1 VSLETSSTSESS
13 AADSRHYHWSAV
25 ILSSRDDA
33 ETLCS
38 SIEAARAA
46 ASGERAII
54 DVMVN
59 GNPRLAAQVTAG
71 LESGRS
77 SRSGLAAVRVWSLR
91 LRDKANAWNQYVHT
105 VWPGA
110 EIAFFID
117 GYARV
122 WPDALA
128 RLSDRL
134 RESRRALAA
143 AAVPT
148 AGRSADSLRARMIK
162 EPQINGSLYALRGAT
177 LDALRQSGAR
187 MPLGLYRQDGLL
199 GSALAFG
206 LDPARHAWT
215 PDRIA
220 VVPEA
225 SWSRRVASPWNT
237 RDLLGR
243 FDRMTR
249 QALGV
254 FEARAIREHLVHR
267 ERSLADLPTTNAGFI
282 ASWMRRHRAE
292 ALRTLCLHPL
302 SLTVLAELC
311 RRRDWSLG
319 RCPPVLVTPHERS
332 HEAVRRATADAAS

>member
-1 VSLETSSTSESS
+1 VHTATDLTFNPPP
-13 AADSRHYHWSAV
+13 DDFRYRWSAV
-25 ILSSRDDA
+25 ILSSRDDC
-33 ETLCS
+33 ETLSS
-38 SIEAARAA
+38 SIEAARTAVA
-46 ASGERAII
+46 DERAII

-59 GNPRLAAQVTAG
+59 GNRRLAEQVTG
-71 LESGRS
+71 RLESGRS
-77 SRSGLAAVRVWSLR
+77 RSTPMAAVRVWSLM
-91 LRDKANAWNQYVHT
+91 LRDKAHAWNEYVHT

-110 EIAFFID
+110 EVAFFID

-128 RLSDRL
+128 RLATRL

-148 AGRSADSLRARMIK
+148 AGRSAKSLKARMIR
-162 EPQINGSLYALRGAT
+162 EPQINGSLYALRGET
-177 LDALRQSGAR
+177 MHRLRQSGAR

-206 LDPARHAWT
+206 LDPGQHAWT

-225 SWSRRVASPWNT
+225 SWSRRVASPWNA
-237 RDLLGR
+237 RDILGR

-254 FEARAIREHLVHR
+254 LEARAIRDHLVHL
-267 ERSLADLPTTNAGFI
+267 ERPLADLPTTNARFI
-282 ASWMRRHRAE
+282 GSWIRRHRAE
-292 ALRTLCLHPL
+292 ALRTVCLNPL
-302 SLTVLAELC
+302 SLPVLAEL
-311 RRRDWSLG
+311 RRRADWNLSHS
-319 RCPPVLVTPHERS
+319 PPTLVTISDRS
-332 HEAVRRATADAAS
+332 QPAVHRTTADAAS

>member
-1 VSLETSSTSESS
+1 MDSTSNT
-13 AADSRHYHWSAV
+13 ATRAYHWSVV

-38 SIEAARAA
+38 SIEAARTAV
-46 ASGERAII
+46 SGEPAII

-59 GNPRLAAQVTAG
+59 GNRRLAEQASAR
-71 LESGRS
+71 LDSRRS
-77 SRSGLAAVRVWSLR
+77 SARAAPTVRVWSLR
-91 LRDKANAWNQYVHT
+91 LRDKGHAWNEYVHT

-110 EIAFFID
+110 EVAFFID

-122 WPDALA
+122 WPDALT

-134 RESRRALAA
+134 REVRRALAA

-148 AGRSADSLRARMIK
+148 AGRSAESLRARMIK
-162 EPQINGSLYALRGAT
+162 EPQINGSLYALRGET
-177 LDALRQSGAR
+177 MDRLRLSGAR

-215 PDRIA
+215 PEHIA

-225 SWSRRVASPWNT
+225 SWSRRVESPW
-237 RDLLGR
+237 RAREILSR
-243 FDRMTR
+243 FERLTR

-254 FEARAIREHLVHR
+254 FEAHAIREHLVHH
-267 ERSLADLPTTNAGFI
+267 ERSLADLPTTSDRFI
-282 ASWMRRHRAE
+282 GSWMRRHPAA
-292 ALRTLCLHPL
+292 ALKTLCLHPL
-302 SLTVLAELC
+302 SLPVLAELR
-311 RRRDWSLG
+311 RRRDWNLRNS
-319 RCPPVLVTPHERS
+319 PPTLVRINDRS
-332 HEAVRRATADAAS
+332 RESVHGATADAAP